1 MSSSTPSKAYAN
13 GFSLAGANVPRP
25 ATTSHEGDANVATD
39 TARSSSPAPE
49 DERVRKVGL
58 VRKLLSRP
66 ELGAVV
72 GTVLVYLFFA
82 VIAWENNFVSW
93 PVTAAILNRAAPLG
107 ILAVAVALLMIA
119 GEFDLSVGSM
129 LGFAGMSV
137 MILVTPEATG
147 GFGWTLWPAML
158 AALAIVLLAGFFNG
172 VLVVS
177 TGLPSFIITLGTLFI
192 FRGLT
197 IALSRLF
204 TNRTQLGGLSNVEGY
219 DLAFRIFAQPI
230 SLFGATFRISIV
242 WWVAVTALATW
253 VLLRTRQGN
262 WIFGT
267 GGAPQA
273 ARNVGVPVYRVKVA
287 LFMLTAFAALVVA
300 MLEVVPTQGADA
312 LRGNLREFEAI
323 IAVVVG
329 GTLLTGG
336 YGSAVG
342 AFFGALIF
350 AMVQQGIII
359 TGVDGDWF
367 RVFVGVVL
375 VIAVVFNNY
384 VRQRAGRG

>member
-1 MSSSTPSKAYAN
+1 M
-13 GFSLAGANVPRP
+13 
-25 ATTSHEGDANVATD
+25 GDAILSTD
-39 TARSSSPAPE
+39 TAPPIE
-49 DERVRKVGL
+49 VDERVRQVSL
-58 VRKLLSRP
+58 IRKLLGRP

-72 GTVLVYLFFA
+72 GTVLVWVFFA
-82 VIAWENNFVSW
+82 IVAWDNNFVSW
-93 PVTAAILNRAAPLG
+93 TVTAAILNRAAPLG
-107 ILAVAVALLMIA
+107 ILAVAVALLMIS

-129 LGFAGMSV
+129 LGFAGMAI
-137 MILVTPEATG
+137 MIMVTPEASG
-147 GFGWTLWPAML
+147 GFGWSLWPALL
-158 AALAIVLLAGFFNG
+158 AAAVIVLLAGFFNG
-172 VLVVS
+172 ILVVS

-204 TNRTQLGGLSNVEGY
+204 TNRTQLGGLSEVQGY
-219 DLAFRIFAQPI
+219 DLAARIFAQPI
-230 SLFGATFRISIV
+230 RLFGANFRISIL
-242 WWVAVTALATW
+242 WWIAITALATW

-267 GGAPQA
+267 GGSPQA

-287 LFMLTAFAALVVA
+287 LFMLTAFAALIVA
-300 MLEVVPTQGADA
+300 MLEVVPSQGSDA

-367 RVFVGVVL
+367 RVFVGAVL

-384 VRQRAGRG
+384 VRKRASRG